1 MFSNLSTKEKKM
13 PMNYTRY
20 SMVISAIL
28 LFNVFLEKISEAR
41 RMQTEVS
48 GRVSLR
54 MPNQEAG

>member
-1 MFSNLSTKEKKM
+1 M